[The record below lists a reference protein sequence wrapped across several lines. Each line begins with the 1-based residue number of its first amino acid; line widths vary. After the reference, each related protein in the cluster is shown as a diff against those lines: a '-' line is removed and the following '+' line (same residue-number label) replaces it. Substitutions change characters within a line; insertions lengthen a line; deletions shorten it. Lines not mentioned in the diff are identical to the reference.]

1 MYPLIIGSC
10 GVGFLLIAFI
20 INLIGKISEE
30 HPIYLL
36 LNFLGAFM
44 AAYYALEGRV
54 IPFVI
59 LELVWGITALVRL
72 VLVIK
77 KSSQN
82 D

>member
-1 MYPLIIGSC
+1 MFPLIIGSC
-10 GVGFLLIAFI
+10 GVGLLLIAFVL
-20 INLIGKISEE
+20 NLVGKLSEE
-30 HPIYLL
+30 HPLYLL
-36 LNFLGAFM
+36 MNFVGAFM
-44 AAYYALEGRV
+44 AAYYAFEGRV

-77 KSSQN
+77 KSSQI

>member
-1 MYPLIIGSC
+1 MIPIIIGVC
-10 GVGFLLIAFI
+10 GVGLLLIAFFL
-20 INLIGKISEE
+20 NLIHKLSEE

-36 LNFLGAFM
+36 LNFIGAFM

-59 LELVWGITALVRL
+59 LELVWGTTALIRL
-72 VLVIK
+72 ILVIK
-77 KSSQN
+77 KSSQK